1 MRLYTESAQQYITDN
16 KEPAPMFPVEA
27 FRWGRNQ
34 VFGVVEEV
42 IPLQDNVYQASCS
55 AGCNDMKRKAQPKQG

>member
-1 MRLYTESAQQYITDN
+1 
-16 KEPAPMFPVEA
+16 MFPVEA

-42 IPLQDNVYQASCS
+42 IPLQDNVYQVSCS
-55 AGCNDMKRKAQPKQG
+55 AGCNDMKRKAPPKRG